1 MRIFYILQSLFIYLM
16 LFDVA
21 VASEFEFNTDLLD
34 INDRENIA
42 SGAFNKSG
50 YILPGSYLMQVK
62 VNEVSLG
69 ELQIEFKKNSHG
81 ESEFCLAREL
91 SLELGLK
98 QSELAKLTATENG
111 EGCYDL
117 RVLDGLMV
125 RGELSQ
131 DTLFISVPQAYRDY
145 VNEYWD
151 PPTRWEEG
159 IGGVMLDYG
168 INIQHG
174 RWSHDLQQ
182 LTNLSGYGVGGAN
195 LGAWR
200 LRADWQARH
209 EQGTGEA
216 ESVRSE
222 VQLSRVYGYRA
233 LPTWSSQ
240 LLVGEL
246 DSGYSLFDG
255 FRFAGASL
263 VTDDSMLPPN
273 LRGYAPEVVGVA
285 ETNAKVVVS
294 QQGRVIYETQVA
306 AGPFRIQELSNGIT
320 GVLDVRVEGVD
331 GTVQQFQ
338 VNTATIPY
346 LARPGS
352 LRYRVYGGKVAL
364 DRHPFDGPLF
374 ASGEFSWGIDNG
386 KSLFGGTLLGDG
398 YNALAL
404 GIGRDLLYL
413 GAISFD
419 VTTSRAELLQERKS
433 GESYRINYSKNF
445 DEYDSQI
452 TFAGYRFS
460 EHDFMTMSDFVSAKE
475 QSGHYGGGSKEMY
488 KVLLSSQ
495 FRDANLG
502 LYLDYTYQSY
512 WNQRDSEY
520 ASVSVSHYFD
530 LMEWHGLNASLT
542 AYRNTQ
548 GNQAD
553 DGLYFSLSMPFGLGK
568 SLSYNA
574 ASMSGKASHNVGF
587 RDMADERN
595 SYSLTA
601 STSPQG
607 EGISGFYTHA
617 GSKSTVMAN
626 ASYQP
631 DSRSL
636 GLSMAGGITA
646 TAQGS
651 ALHPVGMMGGT
662 RMLVDTD
669 GVADVPLQSAGHVTA
684 SNRSGK
690 AVIADIT
697 SYYRQRTMI
706 NVDLLGEDAEPLGP
720 PITAGTLTE
729 GAIGYRHFD
738 MLSGAKRMVEIRTT
752 NNKPLPFAAEVRNAK
767 QQQIGML
774 ADDGIGYLAGLHDGE
789 ELTVSWGE
797 QQCQTRLPARLPAES
812 VLVSLVCQ

>member
-1 MRIFYILQSLFIYLM
+1 MLALYVFRCLSIYVVCSGLS
-16 LFDVA
+16 FSA
-21 VASEFEFNTDLLD
+21 EFEFNTDLLD
-34 INDRENIA
+34 INSRADIA
-42 SGAFNKSG
+42 SGLFNKSG

-62 VNEVSLG
+62 VNDISLG
-69 ELQIEFKKNSHG
+69 ERRVEFKKNSHG
-81 ESEFCLAREL
+81 ESDFCLAHEL

-98 QSELAKLTATENG
+98 QSELAKLTATEND

-125 RGELSQ
+125 RGELSK
-131 DTLFISVPQAYRDY
+131 DTLFISVPQGYRDY

-159 IGGVMLDYG
+159 IGGVILDYG

-174 RWSHDLQQ
+174 RWSHDRQQ
-182 LTNLSGYGVGGAN
+182 LTNLSSYGVGGAN

-209 EQGTGEA
+209 EQGGEVA
-216 ESVRSE
+216 GAYSE
-222 VQLSRVYGYRA
+222 AQLSRVYAYRA
-233 LPTWSSQ
+233 LPAWSSQ
-240 LLVGEL
+240 LQVGEL
-246 DSGYSLFDG
+246 DSGSSLFESFG
-255 FRFAGASL
+255 FTGASL
-263 VTDDSMLPPN
+263 VTDERMLPPN

-285 ETNAKVVVS
+285 KTNAKVVVS

-331 GTVQQFQ
+331 GTAQQFQ

-364 DRHPFDGPLF
+364 DRHQFDGPLF

-386 KSLFGGTLLGDG
+386 KSLFGGALLGDG

-445 DEYDSQI
+445 DVYDSQI

-460 EHDFMTMSDFVSAKE
+460 EHDFMTMSDFISAKE
-475 QSGHYGGGSKEMY
+475 QGGHYGGGSKEMY

-512 WNQRDSEY
+512 WNQRHSEY

-548 GNQAD
+548 DNQAD

-574 ASMSGKASHNVGF
+574 ANISGKASHNVGF

-607 EGISGFYTHA
+607 EGISGFYTHE

-636 GLSMAGGITA
+636 GLSMTGGITA

-662 RMLVDTD
+662 RILVDTD

-684 SNRSGK
+684 SNSSGK

-706 NVDLLGEDAEPLGP
+706 NVDLLGEDAEPVGT

-729 GAIGYRHFD
+729 GAIGYRNFD

-752 NNKPLPFAAEVRNAK
+752 NNNPLPFAAEVRNAK

-774 ADDGIGYLAGLHDGE
+774 ADDGIGYLTGLHGGE